1 MPKVTMVEENPE
13 IEPVEEVLP
22 DPVDDD
28 LEMIDPEL
36 DDKSVEDMNP
46 DEVLWPDGPTAGQ
59 IIEWKEEFGDVYI
72 TSLTFDEHVVWRTI
86 NRGEYR
92 AAMQH
97 MEKLMANGNVSQ
109 SEALMENEEVITEMC
124 LLYPKLTR
132 KQFSGKKAG
141 LPTIL
146 AQQILEA
153 SGFNPIDIRLM

>member
-1 MPKVTMVEENPE
+1 
-13 IEPVEEVLP
+13 
-22 DPVDDD
+22 
-28 LEMIDPEL
+28 
-36 DDKSVEDMNP
+36 
-46 DEVLWPDGPTAGQ
+46 
-59 IIEWKEEFGDVYI
+59 
-72 TSLTFDEHVVWRTI
+72 
-86 NRGEYR
+86 
-92 AAMQH
+92 MQH